1 MSISNAGYS
10 GLSPNCIPEYLS
22 ATKYTKTS
30 VSCTVG
36 YPEYQSGTQGIV
48 ACYMK
53 CTPEYQSATKY
64 MKSCQLHCTLMYQS
78 VTWDIHLECIDILEY
93 RSATIKVYEDLSA
106 TLVPGVSVSNPG
118 YNSLSPRMFCSI
130 GSRSIIADWYSLVYT
145 LGDRSLYTGLLTD
158 IPGSSVA
165 YRSSYILCCWLIFR
179 YTFHVTGHYTPGY
192 RLIYW
197 VTV

>member
-1 MSISNAGYS
+1 MAQLSEHLLDREVVGSIPDKGYKDLSATLYPVSISNAGYS

-48 ACYMK
+48 ACYLK

-78 VTWDIHLECIDILEY
+78 VTWGIHLECIDILEY
-93 RSATIKVYEDLSA
+93 RSATIKVYEDQSA

-118 YNSLSPRMFCSI
+118 YNSLSPRMF
-130 GSRSIIADWYSLVYT
+130 RSI
-145 LGDRSLYTGLLTD
+145 
-158 IPGSSVA
+158 
-165 YRSSYILCCWLIFR
+165 LCR
-179 YTFHVTGHYTPGY
+179 
-192 RLIYW
+192 
-197 VTV
+197 